1 MTQSA
6 TQYAGDDKAIALGHP
21 SYVWRAGQERRLNLI
36 RRYAPLEGR
45 CVLDAGCGV
54 GMYVAAFRRFTDAV
68 YGVDLDWKKIAQA
81 ARDLPNLQVASVE
94 ALPFADGSFDVVLS
108 HEVIE
113 HVDDDRA
120 AVAGAVRVLKPGGR
134 LVIYA
139 PNRLYFFETHGFFW
153 RGKYRLGNIPLVS
166 WLPDRWRDRLC
177 PHVRAYTARGLRRL
191 LAGLP
196 VKIVAH
202 TQVYPGFDNVAARRP
217 WLGRWLRRVL
227 YALERTP
234 LRVFGLSHL
243 LVIERIRVRD
253 WQSLPPVPT
262 CVKIEG

>member
-1 MTQSA
+1 MTRH
-6 TQYAGDDKAIALGHP
+6 AGDDKAITLGHP

-36 RRYAPLEGR
+36 RRYAPLEDR
-45 CVLDAGCGV
+45 RVLDAGCGV
-54 GMYVAAFRRFTDAV
+54 GTYVTAFRRFTDAV
-68 YGVDLDWKKIAQA
+68 YGIDLDPAKIAPVA
-81 ARDLPNLQVASVE
+81 EHLPNLQVASVE
-94 ALPFADGSFDVVLS
+94 AIPFADGSFDVVLS

-113 HVDDDRA
+113 HVTDDRA
-120 AVAGAVRVLKPGGR
+120 AVAEAVRVLGPGGR

-153 RGKYRLGNIPLVS
+153 RGEYRFGNIPLIN
-166 WLPDRWRDRLC
+166 WLPNPLRNRLC

-191 LAGLP
+191 LDGLP

-202 TQVYPGFDNVAARRP
+202 TQVYPGFDNIVARRP
-217 WLGRWLRRVL
+217 RLGRWLRRLL

-243 LVIERIRVRD
+243 LVVERV
-253 WQSLPPVPT
+253 
-262 CVKIEG
+262 